1 MAKTSLKK
9 KRKVGGICLPNFK
22 TYHIATVIEIM
33 QYWQTYRHKGQENRI
48 KSPENRPTQIF
59 PMDFDESA
67 KAIKWR
73 KSKFSINDADSIV
86 QNKPQT

>member
-9 KRKVGGICLPNFK
+9 NREVGGICLPNFK
-22 TYHIATVIEIM
+22 TYHIATVIKIM

-73 KSKFSINDADSIV
+73 KNKFSINDADSIV
-86 QNKPQT
+86 HP